1 MSCILPPN
9 AGVEPGLSW
18 FRVCGHG
25 WFAVCSEKKQ
35 QVNAAVAKMLMVVLG
50 CPCPQLLPAVDLC
63 GSVSPSPEPLQGYRM
78 LLGRGEMQQ
87 GAPPPHHH
95 HLFLQCPFVFCSQ
108 KHGCG
113 TGQTAACPKERFA
126 ALLLPAGHSAHRQHG
141 QENRS
146 GLTSSHLFFIML
158 CYSNINNKV
167 CGHCRGQRA
176 RC

>member
-35 QVNAAVAKMLMVVLG
+35 QAVAKMLMVVLG

-87 GAPPPHHH
+87 GTPPHTTTTFSCSVLLSSVHKSTAVEQGR
-95 HLFLQCPFVFCSQ
+95 LQHAQRRGLPRCFCPR
-108 KHGCG
+108 G
-113 TGQTAACPKERFA
+113 T
-126 ALLLPAGHSAHRQHG
+126 AHTDSMARKT
-141 QENRS
+141 EVVSRRAICFS
-146 GLTSSHLFFIML
+146 L
-158 CYSNINNKV
+158 CYATLI
-167 CGHCRGQRA
+167 
-176 RC
+176 

>member
-9 AGVEPGLSW
+9 AGVEPGRSW

-50 CPCPQLLPAVDLC
+50 CPCPQLLPAMDLC
-63 GSVSPSPEPLQGYRM
+63 GSLSPSPEPLQGYRM

-108 KHGCG
+108 KQGRLLHAQRRGLPRCFCPRG
-113 TGQTAACPKERFA
+113 T
-126 ALLLPAGHSAHRQHG
+126 AHTDSMARKT
-141 QENRS
+141 EVVSRRAICFS
-146 GLTSSHLFFIML
+146 L
-158 CYSNINNKV
+158 CYATLI
-167 CGHCRGQRA
+167 
-176 RC
+176 